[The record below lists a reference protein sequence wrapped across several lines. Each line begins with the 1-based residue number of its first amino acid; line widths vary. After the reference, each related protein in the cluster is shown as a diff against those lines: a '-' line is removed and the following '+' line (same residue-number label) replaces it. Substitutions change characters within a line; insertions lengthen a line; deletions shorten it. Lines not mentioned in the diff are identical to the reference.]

1 MIYLYGLIPPMG
13 GRNRVKMGSQ
23 RENQNRLYEYI
34 SVLLKKLFEYF
45 YKQLVWYFDAKHSKI
60 FVD

>member
-1 MIYLYGLIPPMG
+1 MFSISKKIYLYGLIPPMG

-45 YKQLVWYFDAKHSKI
+45 YKQ
-60 FVD
+60 